1 LGLEGT
7 VPTIRKIFCSVAA
20 VGALA
25 LLAVVPAS
33 AADDIIALDLQ
44 QALNAPDTLA
54 HIDGSVKFYFGT
66 TTHPAIVKHLGEA
79 VTNKKANGFGRNS
92 TRGCERAFL
101 DGLIAFQEKAKA
113 LGANAVIGINSYY
126 KKNEVAIDKTVE
138 CHSGLLMDGIAM
150 KGEFVKLA
158 K

>member
-1 LGLEGT
+1 MS
-7 VPTIRKIFCSVAA
+7 TIRKILCQAA
-20 VGALA
+20 AAGVLA
-25 LLAVVPAS
+25 LFAAVPAS

-66 TTHPAIVKHLGEA
+66 STHPAIVKHLGEA

-92 TRGCERAFL
+92 TKGCERAFL

-113 LGANAVIGINSYY
+113 LGANAVININSYY
-126 KKNEVAIDKTVE
+126 KKNEVVIDKSVE
-138 CHSGLLMDGIAM
+138 CHSGFLMDGVAL
-150 KGEFVKLA
+150 KGEFVKTA
-158 K
+158 N

>member
-1 LGLEGT
+1 ML
-7 VPTIRKIFCSVAA
+7 TIRKILRNAIAA
-20 VGALA
+20 SAL
-25 LLAVVPAS
+25 VVCATLPTAPAS
-33 AADDIIALDLQ
+33 AGDDIVQLDLQ

-54 HIDGSVKFYFGT
+54 KIDGSVKFYFGT
-66 TTHPAIVKHLGEA
+66 SHHPAIVKHLGEA
-79 VTNKKANGFGRNS
+79 VTNKKANGVGRNS

-101 DGLIAFQEKAKA
+101 DGLLQMQGRAKE
-113 LGANAVIGINSYY
+113 LGANAVIAINSYY

-138 CHSGLLMDGIAM
+138 CHSGLLMDGVAL